1 MSTGTPSILPIP
13 ATSSGLGKGAKAGV
27 AIGVLAIVSLFVL
40 AALIWFRRRQAR
52 AGVFEKNKA
61 TFERICSKCR
71 LEITGDYRLECVR
84 PDCPAAVDL
93 HPECKDWNAQANH
106 DHEVHE
112 VPNK

>member
-1 MSTGTPSILPIP
+1 MGTSTPSVLPIP

-40 AALIWFRRRQAR
+40 AALLWFRRRQAR

-61 TFERICSKCR
+61 AFERICSKCR
-71 LEITGDYRLECVR
+71 LEITGDYRLECVQ

-93 HPECKDWNAQANH
+93 HPECKDWNVQVNH